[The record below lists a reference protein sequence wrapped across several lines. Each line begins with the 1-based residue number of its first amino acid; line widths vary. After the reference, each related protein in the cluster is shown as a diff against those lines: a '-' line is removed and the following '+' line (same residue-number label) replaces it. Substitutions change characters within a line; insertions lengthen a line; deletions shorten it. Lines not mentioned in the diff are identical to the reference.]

1 VFQTIVGL
9 LMVALTAAAF
19 YWISRNRYKCPY
31 CGRIVKYD
39 DVNCPYCGDD
49 MKFRHRAGPESVPR
63 AARDIGPPK
72 RRSSGDDS
80 PRHS

>member
-9 LMVALTAAAF
+9 LMVALTAACF
-19 YWISRNRYKCPY
+19 YWIGRRRYKCPY

-49 MKFRHRAGPESVPR
+49 MKFRHRAGPESIPH
-63 AARDIGPPK
+63 AARNIGPPK
-72 RRSSGDDS
+72 RRFSDGPTRRS
-80 PRHS
+80 

>member
-1 VFQTIVGL
+1 MFQTIVGL

-19 YWISRNRYKCPY
+19 YWVGRRRYRCPY

-49 MKFRHRAGPESVPR
+49 MKFRHRAGPESIPP
-63 AARDIGPPK
+63 AARNIGPPK
-72 RRSSGDDS
+72 RRSSDA
-80 PRHS
+80 PRRS

>member
-19 YWISRNRYKCPY
+19 YWISRRRYTCPY

-49 MKFRHRAGPESVPR
+49 MKFRHRAGPEGVPR

-72 RRSSGDDS
+72 RRSSDERS
-80 PRHS
+80 RRS